1 MRIEH
6 HLRPN
11 SKSELK
17 LKVTP
22 ASAGWQYLS
31 FSLRTLLSGCSYTHL
46 TENMEVAIVPLEGE
60 GRVSIGDQA
69 FVLKRESVF
78 AGKPE
83 VLYVPPRHEIK
94 IEATSDFE
102 FSLGGAPAEG
112 KYPLR
117 LFRPDEM
124 RSEMRGG
131 GTALRQVNHILA
143 APLPAERLI
152 LFEVY
157 VPGGTWSGWPPHCH
171 DRYNG
176 SPYLEEVYYYRFMPS
191 YGFGIQR
198 NYRKDDG
205 FDEVFCVR
213 HGEAVLVTKGF
224 HPTAASP
231 GSNMYFLNYLAGEL
245 LDEARST
252 PPVDDTDFAWMKQ
265 DWDGKR
271 LILPLP

>member
-1 MRIEH
+1 MEH
-6 HLRPN
+6 HLYPN
-11 SKSELK
+11 PNAELK
-17 LKVTP
+17 LHVTP
-22 ASAGWQYLS
+22 ALAGWRYLS
-31 FSLRTLLSGCSYTHL
+31 FSARTLLAGSTHIHA
-46 TENMEVAIVPLEGE
+46 TEHTEVAIVPLSGE
-60 GRVSIGDQA
+60 GRVIVGDQT
-69 FVLKRESVF
+69 FMLKRESVF
-78 AGKPE
+78 AGKPN
-83 VLYVPPRHEIK
+83 VIYIPPNHQIK
-94 IEATSDFE
+94 VEAVSDFE

-112 KYPLR
+112 RYPLR
-117 LFRPDEM
+117 LFGPDEM

-171 DRYNG
+171 DGYDG
-176 SPYLEEVYYYRFMPS
+176 SPYLEEVYYYRFTPS
-191 YGFGIQR
+191 YGFGMQR
-198 NYRKDDG
+198 NYRKDED

-224 HPTAASP
+224 HPTTASP
-231 GSNMYFLNYLAGEL
+231 GSNMYFLNYLAGDL

-252 PPVDDTDFAWMKQ
+252 PPVDDPDFGWMKQ

-271 LILPLP
+271 LTLPVA